1 MTEINLS
8 NGIDSLPDE
17 YRKIAM
23 TLEKESLQVFN
34 SAFPMEIKLN
44 SNYSMSQKYIL
55 QYTINYNNNFL

>member
-23 TLEKESLQVFN
+23 TLEKESL
-34 SAFPMEIKLN
+34 
-44 SNYSMSQKYIL
+44 
-55 QYTINYNNNFL
+55 